1 MNTAGA
7 TWRRLACAFS
17 CSLAQLTS
25 AQTLPIEKLDH
36 YAINTVDLEKSAAWY
51 FKVLGMTPI
60 KKWDGVW
67 LLGGAAGRVGIF
79 QAPAN
84 AARSSPEKS
93 IGFLH
98 VAFSVPAGQL
108 DSLKSRLTQGE
119 IAFREEDIGIAN
131 SVFVNDPDG
140 NEIEFIQYK

>member
-1 MNTAGA
+1 MAGILFIRPYDA
-7 TWRRLACAFS
+7 R
-17 CSLAQLTS
+17 
-25 AQTLPIEKLDH
+25 
-36 YAINTVDLEKSAAWY
+36 
-51 FKVLGMTPI
+51 
-60 KKWDGVW
+60 
-67 LLGGAAGRVGIF
+67 
-79 QAPAN
+79 APAN